1 MEKEKHN
8 QNEHHPGYGT
18 YIFVW
23 LGLVALTT
31 ITVTVAG
38 MNLGN
43 ITLIV
48 ALAIAAIKSS
58 LVVNIFMH
66 IKYEE
71 LLFKVFLLVSGT
83 TLLVIFILTFMDYTN
98 R

>member
-8 QNEHHPGYGT
+8 NENHIGYGT

-23 LGLVALTT
+23 LGLVALTS
-31 ITVTVAG
+31 ITVTVSG

-43 ITLIV
+43 ITLLV
-48 ALAIAAIKSS
+48 ALVIAAVKSS
-58 LVVNIFMH
+58 LVINIFMH

-71 LLFKVFLLVSGT
+71 FLFKIFLLVSGA